1 MASEENFDYASLS
14 QLGEFARLNEES
26 FTDNAIMEEILQA
39 YTNEDVEENF
49 RNENHSYELPA
60 SMPLDTYNIS
70 NSLEDSNIQSQEL
83 ELICETLMPREP
95 LFNGLESHMPAIISE
110 IVPQSVPLTTT
121 EKNNEASSS
130 LYSNGICHKSLLPF
144 GSNEEVMNLIH
155 FLEQTN
161 QPSPAFE
168 LINCANCNC
177 LFDTS
182 TFQTHSCY
190 NALETNDLTLPTPCQ
205 TSSTSTL
212 ICEPSTT
219 DKVSQALLSSPPTTS
234 HNRAKESLIP
244 SPNLFNKTILGSLPH
259 KEPLLT
265 DMLSDVKLAPPVSPP
280 RPICSIPFNK
290 IKAPLSLEEP
300 ACIRLLKENQ
310 IRLRRF
316 LKDELKV
323 DIYAAGNK
331 HNHTRTD
338 NDKENVNSS
347 TSLTLPKKQDG
358 PHVCIK
364 CDRKFVHASGLLR
377 HMDKHDM
384 DLIPSKAS
392 LEGRQSTLISN
403 FSVVIKCTFCGR
415 IFFER
420 NSAFDH
426 ISAHFVDSPDVEREN
441 DNDGDKPYE
450 LYMDAA
456 LALLRQ
462 ETPSVGSPQ
471 ESNKQPKFNYAAH
484 AKTSGMFKIVTL
496 SSVLQ
501 CEFCDY
507 LFSEVSYL
515 LKHSAFHLPE
525 RPFECF
531 SCEIYTKTAK
541 DIRNHWQTEC
551 VFMREDLK
559 ENRAVTQRY
568 FVCNVCQQKF
578 TSLDQLLEH
587 RYSAYHLFPRL
598 NKRLGKMQLPCEY
611 CDMIFN
617 EARACFAHYE
627 EKHKKAPKERNIDDS
642 DKPNKPYMYLCHIC
656 GKSYAQSSHLGQ
668 HLRFHEGVKPFE
680 CNEPDCARKFT
691 TRSDLRDHICK
702 CHTGE
707 RPYKCL
713 ICDKSFMTGSVFY
726 QHRLIHRG
734 DRRHKCLVCDKSF
747 FRADALKNHQ
757 RIHTGEKPFEC
768 DFCTKS
774 FRQRGDRDKHMK
786 ARHSNLDENTKIL
799 MKLQKLELVKATAAK
814 KVAHNISGEEN
825 QEPNDQV
832 LDTY

>member
-161 QPSPAFE
+161 QPSP
-168 LINCANCNC
+168 
-177 LFDTS
+177 
-182 TFQTHSCY
+182 
-190 NALETNDLTLPTPCQ
+190 
-205 TSSTSTL
+205 
-212 ICEPSTT
+212 
-219 DKVSQALLSSPPTTS
+219 
-234 HNRAKESLIP
+234 
-244 SPNLFNKTILGSLPH
+244 
-259 KEPLLT
+259 
-265 DMLSDVKLAPPVSPP
+265 
-280 RPICSIPFNK
+280 
-290 IKAPLSLEEP
+290 
-300 ACIRLLKENQ
+300 
-310 IRLRRF
+310 
-316 LKDELKV
+316 
-323 DIYAAGNK
+323 
-331 HNHTRTD
+331 
-338 NDKENVNSS
+338 
-347 TSLTLPKKQDG
+347 
-358 PHVCIK
+358 
-364 CDRKFVHASGLLR
+364 
-377 HMDKHDM
+377 
-384 DLIPSKAS
+384 
-392 LEGRQSTLISN
+392 
-403 FSVVIKCTFCGR
+403 
-415 IFFER
+415 
-420 NSAFDH
+420 
-426 ISAHFVDSPDVEREN
+426 
-441 DNDGDKPYE
+441 
-450 LYMDAA
+450 
-456 LALLRQ
+456 
-462 ETPSVGSPQ
+462 
-471 ESNKQPKFNYAAH
+471 
-484 AKTSGMFKIVTL
+484 
-496 SSVLQ
+496 
-501 CEFCDY
+501 
-507 LFSEVSYL
+507 
-515 LKHSAFHLPE
+515 
-525 RPFECF
+525 
-531 SCEIYTKTAK
+531 
-541 DIRNHWQTEC
+541 
-551 VFMREDLK
+551 
-559 ENRAVTQRY
+559 
-568 FVCNVCQQKF
+568 
-578 TSLDQLLEH
+578 
-587 RYSAYHLFPRL
+587 
-598 NKRLGKMQLPCEY
+598 
-611 CDMIFN
+611 
-617 EARACFAHYE
+617 
-627 EKHKKAPKERNIDDS
+627 
-642 DKPNKPYMYLCHIC
+642 
-656 GKSYAQSSHLGQ
+656 
-668 HLRFHEGVKPFE
+668 GVKPFE